1 MKNGVFRAAHAAG
14 EDWGRVAKAL
24 SDQLGPGGDRPEGLG
39 FLYLTEPLAADLGS
53 VLTFLRETTGVAD
66 WVGAVGFGVAANRA
80 EYFNEPAG
88 AALVAPFGPGDYHL
102 LRSIITDRPGKN
114 GIGRF
119 AAAGVPVG
127 IVHGDAANGTL
138 PDIVSALADE
148 SGAFLAGG
156 LTALA
161 ARAQIAGE
169 VTGGGLSGVLI
180 APGVGAI
187 TGVSQGCAPIGPAHA
202 ITDGRANVLVELD
215 RRPSLDVFLED
226 IGPDLAAHLERAGR
240 MVHVALAVPGS
251 DRGDYLVRN
260 ITGIDPDR
268 GLMAIGETID
278 TGQSLTFCM
287 RNRDTAVA
295 DLKRMAS
302 DMARRLGT
310 PPSAGLYFSCVARG
324 PNLFG
329 PDGRE
334 MKLIAE
340 ALGDFPIAGFYANGE
355 IFNHRLYGYTGVLV
369 LFP

>member
-1 MKNGVFRAAHAAG
+1 MTARAFRSAHASGA
-14 EDWGRVAKAL
+14 DWGRVAKAL
-24 SDQLGPGGDRPEGLG
+24 SDRLGPGDSRRSGLG
-39 FLYLTEPLAADLGS
+39 FLYVTEPLAADIGS
-53 VLTFLRETTGVAD
+53 VLTFLRETTGVDD
-66 WVGAVGFGVAANRA
+66 WVGAVGFGVAAARA
-80 EYFNEPAG
+80 EYFHEPAG
-88 AALVAPFGPGDYHL
+88 AVLVAPFGAGDYHL
-102 LRSIITDRPGKN
+102 LRSIVTDRPGAN

-119 AAAGVPVG
+119 ANAGVPLA
-127 IVHGDAANGTL
+127 IVHGDAANATL

-148 SGAFLAGG
+148 GGAFLAGG

-161 ARAQIAGE
+161 ARAQVAGE
-169 VTGGGLSGVLI
+169 VTGGGLSGVML

-187 TGVSQGCAPIGPAHA
+187 TGLSQGCSPIGPSHV

-226 IGPDLAAHLERAGR
+226 AGPDLATNLERAGH

-260 ITGIDPDR
+260 ITAIDPDR

-278 TGQSLTFCM
+278 TGQALTFCT
-287 RNRDTAVA
+287 RNRDSAVA

-302 DMARRLGT
+302 DMAMRLGA

-329 PDGRE
+329 PQGRE
-334 MKLIAE
+334 MSLIAD
-340 ALGDFPIAGFYANGE
+340 ALGDFPVAGFYANGE